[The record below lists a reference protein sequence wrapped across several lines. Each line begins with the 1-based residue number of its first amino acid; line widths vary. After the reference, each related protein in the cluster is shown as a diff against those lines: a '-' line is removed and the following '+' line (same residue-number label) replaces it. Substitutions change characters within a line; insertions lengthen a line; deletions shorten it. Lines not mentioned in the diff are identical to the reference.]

1 MPCTIS
7 PADIKRVKAMG
18 FLNNKG
24 TDLFNARII
33 TAKAAS
39 IPSTMRRRVSGGKPS
54 RYPLSLATSR
64 FRLSWS
70 FQYTPHI
77 VFLILFTFRFIIR
90 YRLIVCKS
98 LFSMMVK
105 PSMVKPLGLS
115 SDRDAFSRRQ
125 VVTRLRSVTLLCRM
139 IFCVA

>member
-1 MPCTIS
+1 M
-7 PADIKRVKAMG
+7 
-18 FLNNKG
+18 
-24 TDLFNARII
+24 
-33 TAKAAS
+33 
-39 IPSTMRRRVSGGKPS
+39 
-54 RYPLSLATSR
+54 
-64 FRLSWS
+64 
-70 FQYTPHI
+70 PHI
-77 VFLILFTFRFIIR
+77 DFLILFMSC

-105 PSMVKPLGLS
+105 PSMVKPFGLS